1 MMDRENATDGVIV
14 ACASHTPR
22 TPHVDDQSPCKT
34 PTAQPDDI
42 GTDDRPTLSLNEFE
56 DSMNARTGKPAP
68 ISLPRLPSKSKFL
81 SAEYAKSKG
90 ADLTNFGLK
99 TPTSQSMEQQG
110 MPKKSLTGGYPGY
123 GCSIPAGPKRYAE
136 NLQTPEPGRCLHYR
150 GQKGLRVLLPL
161 CRIIFTLAVA
171 VGCLGVITYA
181 YFKGETLVR
190 DNHYY
195 LGFGLYGAV
204 LFAHVLLQA
213 LFASLEHRKM
223 RLLAE
228 SPEQKKM
235 FDSNAGMSTQQ
246 VRSLSDGAGAAGVS
260 TVALQISA
268 FEEDPDY
275 LRECLTSI
283 SKLRYPSSKLKI
295 VLTVDG
301 NQDKDLY
308 HWEIFKEIFA
318 TDDPKL
324 FRWDYNFH
332 ELPEA
337 LGDDSNGVDDL
348 MGLLRSNRC
357 ICIMQKWGGKR
368 EVMYTAFKAIGDA
381 VDYMQVCDSD
391 TKLHAN
397 ATLELVRVLDAQ
409 PHVGAVGGDVRILN
423 DGDSIVSFLSSLRYW
438 MAFNVERA
446 CQSYFGCVSC
456 ISGPLGLYRNSVLQ
470 QYLNLWSDQKFLG
483 SVCTFGDDR
492 HLTNRML
499 QFGCATKYTPYAV
512 CHTET
517 PSHYMRWLNQQ
528 IRWSK
533 SYFRE
538 WLFNALWWHKHHP
551 WMTYESIVA
560 GFFPYFVTGTVIVNM
575 WSGDIWKIIWILCTI
590 QVMGLLKG
598 LFSSI
603 LRRDPI
609 MLFMSM
615 YGVFYM
621 TSLLPGKYFAMVTI
635 NKKSWGTSGRKTLL
649 KNYNAL
655 IPLVVWACILLPGV
669 VYSTT
674 KEILNNKGTG
684 MPRTKIIYLSA
695 AFGSYLVYWAIVYI
709 CWRCCVQQRL
719 NKKAD
724 LIREEN
730 EYGERTA
737 ASKSWATAIHAT
749 HNDPTGTWKM

>member
-1 MMDRENATDGVIV
+1 
-14 ACASHTPR
+14 
-22 TPHVDDQSPCKT
+22 
-34 PTAQPDDI
+34 
-42 GTDDRPTLSLNEFE
+42 
-56 DSMNARTGKPAP
+56 
-68 ISLPRLPSKSKFL
+68 
-81 SAEYAKSKG
+81 
-90 ADLTNFGLK
+90 
-99 TPTSQSMEQQG
+99 
-110 MPKKSLTGGYPGY
+110 
-123 GCSIPAGPKRYAE
+123 
-136 NLQTPEPGRCLHYR
+136 
-150 GQKGLRVLLPL
+150 VLFPL
-161 CRIIFTLAVA
+161 GRIIFTIIVA

-204 LFAHVLLQA
+204 LFTHVLLQA
-213 LFASLEHRKM
+213 VFASLEHRKM
-223 RLLAE
+223 RLLSE
-228 SPEQKKM
+228 SPKEKSI
-235 FDSNAGMSTQQ
+235 FDPKAGLNTQQ
-246 VRSLSDGAGAAGVS
+246 VRSLSDGTGLESVS

-268 FEEDPDY
+268 FEEDPNY

-283 SKLRYPSSKLKI
+283 SKLRYPISKLKVI
-295 VLTVDG
+295 LTIDG

-318 TDDPKL
+318 KDDPKL

-332 ELPEA
+332 ELPED
-337 LGDDSNGVDDL
+337 LGDDTNGVDDL
-348 MGLLRSNRC
+348 VSMLRSSRC
-357 ICIMQKWGGKR
+357 VCVMQKWGGKR
-368 EVMYTAFKAIGDA
+368 EVMYTAFKAIGDT

-409 PHVGAVGGDVRILN
+409 PHVGAVGGDVKILN

-499 QFGCATKYTPYAV
+499 QFGYATKYTPYSV

-517 PSHYMRWLNQQ
+517 PSQYMRWLNQQ

-560 GFFPYFVTGTVIVNM
+560 GFFPYFVTGTVIVNI
-575 WSGDIWKIIWILCTI
+575 WSGDVWKIIWILCTI
-590 QVMGLLKG
+590 QAMGLLKG

-621 TSLLPGKYFAMVTI
+621 TSLLPGKYFAMATI

-655 IPLVVWACILLPGV
+655 IPLVVWACILLPGA

-674 KEILNNKGTG
+674 MEILNNTDEG
-684 MPRTKIIYLSA
+684 MPRAKIVYLSA
-695 AFGSYLVYWAIVYI
+695 AFGSYLLYWTIVYI

-737 ASKSWATAIHAT
+737 ASKSWANATHAT
-749 HNDPTGTWKM
+749 HDDPTGTWKM